1 VENAF
6 GLMKENLQEML
17 NKSMLDV
24 SFVPEVVYACCILH
38 NLTMHRGSMIMDE
51 LIRQAISK
59 EEQEMRM
66 RDLGDWRVTDKDEIE
81 YNDRLRHGEVP
92 GDKQRQELV
101 YYLVVQPPHP

>member
-1 VENAF
+1 
-6 GLMKENLQEML
+6 
-17 NKSMLDV
+17 
-24 SFVPEVVYACCILH
+24 
-38 NLTMHRGSMIMDE
+38 
-51 LIRQAISK
+51 
-59 EEQEMRM
+59 M